1 MSINSYGNLLKAGK
15 SFILSSKTLPK
26 TGTKVFWVRDKLGN
40 LINKTVLPGS
50 GNSVSKSIN
59 SFTSTFVQDKP
70 AMLSIGLKDAVVAL
84 AKNLETGKW
93 KAHDHVM
100 LDNNVKKING
110 ALVQLY
116 NGQNG
121 NEILKIKDK
130 LGNLV
135 SKIIFPQT
143 GVKNT
148 SVTAI
153 TANYAQGKP
162 VQSAVIQNNIALT
175 FKKSLNSPKMEK
187 MDFIRYG
194 DLG

>member
-84 AKNLETGKW
+84 SKKFKNR
-93 KAHDHVM
+93 
-100 LDNNVKKING
+100 
-110 ALVQLY
+110 
-116 NGQNG
+116 
-121 NEILKIKDK
+121 
-130 LGNLV
+130 
-135 SKIIFPQT
+135 
-143 GVKNT
+143 
-148 SVTAI
+148 
-153 TANYAQGKP
+153 
-162 VQSAVIQNNIALT
+162 
-175 FKKSLNSPKMEK
+175 KME
-187 MDFIRYG
+187 RSRPYSYE
-194 DLG
+194 